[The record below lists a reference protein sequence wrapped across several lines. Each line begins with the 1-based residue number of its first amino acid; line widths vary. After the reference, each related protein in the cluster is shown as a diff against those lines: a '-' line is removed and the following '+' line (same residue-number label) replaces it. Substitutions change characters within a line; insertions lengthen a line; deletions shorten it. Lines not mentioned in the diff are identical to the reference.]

1 VLNNLGT
8 SYEIKG
14 NHVNAIES
22 YKQALAIS
30 PAFQEAHYN
39 LSATYFNAGK
49 KQEAFQQFEKI
60 IIDTTNAKFKQ
71 MLNLIVCQEV
81 IRLSDSITCDPL
93 KNMLKA
99 ISNTPLWYKEIYLK
113 ANINDVNFKRQLLE
127 DAIYTLDSTEKRVNF
142 VCISTILKKYST
154 KKITN

>member
-1 VLNNLGT
+1 
-8 SYEIKG
+8 
-14 NHVNAIES
+14 
-22 YKQALAIS
+22 
-30 PAFQEAHYN
+30 
-39 LSATYFNAGK
+39 
-49 KQEAFQQFEKI
+49 
-60 IIDTTNAKFKQ
+60 
-71 MLNLIVCQEV
+71 
-81 IRLSDSITCDPL
+81 
-93 KNMLKA
+93 MLKA